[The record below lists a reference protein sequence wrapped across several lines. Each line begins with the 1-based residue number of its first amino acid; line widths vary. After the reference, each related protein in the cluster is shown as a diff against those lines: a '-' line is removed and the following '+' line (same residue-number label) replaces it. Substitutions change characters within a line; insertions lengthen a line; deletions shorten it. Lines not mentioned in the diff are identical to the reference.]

1 MTEPHVAVVGGGV
14 SGLAAAYRLRKLLGP
29 LAAITVVEQTDRVG
43 GKLRTVELAGRCYD
57 VGAEAFLARRGEAT
71 ELITEIGMADELVH
85 PTSAG
90 ATIRA
95 GGRITRLPG
104 HTLQGV
110 PASVEAVRGVLSEQA
125 LRRVAEEPSLPPI
138 HLDGEDVSVG
148 GLLRERFGPEVTNRL
163 VDPLL
168 GGVYAGHA
176 DGLSLRATMAPLA
189 GALDR
194 GAGSLVAA
202 AAALVPA
209 PPRPGVARPPV
220 FGTLRAGLGSLTDR
234 LAKVADATIEFG
246 RPVRRL
252 RRREAGW
259 TVEFGDH
266 ALDVDGVVLAVPA
279 PAAAKLLAEVAPV
292 AAAAFGG
299 IELASMAVVALALP
313 ADVALPQ
320 NSGVLIA
327 GDDRWADGTR
337 FTAKAFTY
345 SSRKWAH
352 LDGEETLVIRG
363 SVGKAGEVAA
373 LQVDDE
379 DLIRAVR
386 ADLAELTGI
395 TAAPVD
401 ASVTRWG
408 GGLPQYGVGHL
419 DRVAAIETAVAELP
433 GLAVAG
439 ASLHGVGVP
448 ACIATSQAAAARV
461 AAHLLG
467 RHRGTGGTMG
477 AWPA

>member
-29 LAAITVVEQTDRVG
+29 LAAITVIEQTDRVG
-43 GKLRTVELAGRCYD
+43 GKLRTVELAGRSYD

-71 ELITEIGMADELVH
+71 ELITEVGLADELTH
-85 PTSAG
+85 PTTAR
-90 ATIRA
+90 ATVRA
-95 GGRITRLPG
+95 GGQINPLPG
-104 HTLQGV
+104 HTFQGV
-110 PASVEAVRGVLSEQA
+110 PASADAVRGVLSDA
-125 LRRVAEEPSLPPI
+125 AVARVADEPALAPI

-148 GLLRERFGPEVTNRL
+148 QLLRERFGPEVTNRL

-202 AAALVPA
+202 AASLVPA
-209 PPRPGVARPPV
+209 PPQPGTPRPPV
-220 FGTLRAGLGSLTDR
+220 FGTLRDGLGSLTDR
-234 LAKVADATIEFG
+234 LAKVADATIEYG
-246 RPVRRL
+246 HPVRGL

-279 PAAAKLLAEVAPV
+279 PAAAKLLADVAPV
-292 AAAAFGG
+292 AAAAFGS
-299 IELASMAVVALALP
+299 IELASMAVIALALP

-327 GDDRWADGTR
+327 GDDHWADGSR

-352 LDGEETLVIRG
+352 LDGEDFLVIRG
-363 SVGKAGEVAA
+363 SVGKAGEAA
-373 LQVDDE
+373 TLQVDDE
-379 DLIRAVR
+379 DLVRAVR

-401 ASVTRWG
+401 TLVTRWG

-419 DRVAAIETAVAELP
+419 SRVAAIETAVAELP

-477 AWPA
+477 VWPA

>member
-29 LAAITVVEQTDRVG
+29 LATITVIEQTDRVG
-43 GKLRTVELAGRCYD
+43 GKLRTVELGGRSYD
-57 VGAEAFLARRGEAT
+57 VGAEAFLARRREAT
-71 ELITEIGMADELVH
+71 ELITELGMADELVH

-95 GGRITRLPG
+95 DGRVNPLPG
-104 HTLQGV
+104 HTFQGV
-110 PASVEAVRGVLSEQA
+110 PASAEAVRGVLSDGA
-125 LRRVAEEPSLPPI
+125 VARVAHEPDLPAI
-138 HLDGEDVSVG
+138 HLDGEDISVG
-148 GLLRERFGPEVTNRL
+148 KLLRERFGPEVTNRL

-202 AAALVPA
+202 AAALVP
-209 PPRPGVARPPV
+209 PPQQGVKRPPV
-220 FGTLRAGLGSLTDR
+220 FGTLRDGLGSLTDR
-234 LAKVADATIEFG
+234 LAKVADATIEYG

-259 TVEFGDH
+259 TVEFGDR

-279 PAAAKLLAEVAPV
+279 PAAAKLLADVAP
-292 AAAAFGG
+292 AASAAFGG
-299 IELASMAVVALALP
+299 IELASVAVISLVLP
-313 ADVALPQ
+313 ADVALPR

-327 GDDRWADGTR
+327 GDDRWHDGTP

-352 LDGEETLVIRG
+352 LDGEDTLVIRG
-363 SVGKAGEVAA
+363 SVGKAGEAA
-373 LQVDDE
+373 TLQVDDE
-379 DLIRAVR
+379 ELIRGVL

-395 TAAPVD
+395 TTAPID
-401 ASVTRWG
+401 TAVTRWG

-419 DRVAAIETAVAELP
+419 SRVAAIETAVADLP

-467 RHRGTGGTMG
+467 RHRGSGGTMG
-477 AWPA
+477 SWPA